1 MLYLA
6 QHETNKHITHY
17 FNKTGCNLKVFFV
30 MLNYN
35 LKLYNLFMDEETS
48 ACQQQEST
56 DKIPLEWY
64 KKSARSNM
72 NSKFSLL

>member
-1 MLYLA
+1 
-6 QHETNKHITHY
+6 
-17 FNKTGCNLKVFFV
+17 

-48 ACQQQEST
+48 ACRQQEST
-56 DKIPLEWY
+56 DKILLEWY

>member
-1 MLYLA
+1 
-6 QHETNKHITHY
+6 
-17 FNKTGCNLKVFFV
+17 